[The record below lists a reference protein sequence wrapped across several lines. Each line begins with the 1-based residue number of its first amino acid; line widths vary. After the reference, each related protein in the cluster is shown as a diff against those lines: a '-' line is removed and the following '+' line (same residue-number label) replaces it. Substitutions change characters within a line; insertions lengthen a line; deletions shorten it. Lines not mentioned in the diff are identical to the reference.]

1 MKVTREMEDARA
13 RLEAYADKIRPY
25 PALEVTDPLVIEQPV
40 KPSDRIEQLE
50 REQRWA
56 RSKLLSIDKKLEET
70 LSKKRE
76 RYKEYD

>member
-1 MKVTREMEDARA
+1 MRATREMEEARN
-13 RLEAYADKIRPY
+13 RLLSFKNKVQPY
-25 PALEVTDPLVIEQPV
+25 PALEVTDSLVIEQPV

-70 LSKKRE
+70 LSKKKVRFTI
-76 RYKEYD
+76 K